1 MNDMPKLL
9 YTGPSPHSGHRIDK
23 FIRCPQRWAYDQIT
37 PSPLPGRTES
47 PALIKGTLGHIGLA
61 HYYRRLQADQQGEDK
76 SQWWAPIR
84 AIEER
89 AAQEGPSWLQHVT
102 EAQGAVEAY
111 MWHYGAQEVHVLAV
125 EESYALPIEW
135 NGKSW
140 LITRSADLVVEA
152 PDGVVRIVDHKFVG
166 RLNTRTIDRYRLS
179 GQFLDYA
186 LIGKAQWGERFG
198 GAYLNFIEWRGSSS
212 KPHRMEQ
219 YACPAAPAAVTARQE
234 QLAYVHAMRDKL
246 THAGLDLWNYP
257 KRLNEQVCNGPYG
270 VCDAAEL
277 CAWGKVA
284 AENI

>member
-1 MNDMPKLL
+1 MPKLL

-111 MWHYGAQEVHVLAV
+111 ILLTTRLAV
-125 EESYALPIEW
+125 DFSSQLP
-135 NGKSW
+135 
-140 LITRSADLVVEA
+140 DDVEQ
-152 PDGVVRIVDHKFVG
+152 GLCCFLRIFC
-166 RLNTRTIDRYRLS
+166 
-179 GQFLDYA
+179 QF
-186 LIGKAQWGERFG
+186 R
-198 GAYLNFIEWRGSSS
+198 
-212 KPHRMEQ
+212 
-219 YACPAAPAAVTARQE
+219 C
-234 QLAYVHAMRDKL
+234 HA
-246 THAGLDLWNYP
+246 
-257 KRLNEQVCNGPYG
+257 
-270 VCDAAEL
+270 
-277 CAWGKVA
+277 
-284 AENI
+284 